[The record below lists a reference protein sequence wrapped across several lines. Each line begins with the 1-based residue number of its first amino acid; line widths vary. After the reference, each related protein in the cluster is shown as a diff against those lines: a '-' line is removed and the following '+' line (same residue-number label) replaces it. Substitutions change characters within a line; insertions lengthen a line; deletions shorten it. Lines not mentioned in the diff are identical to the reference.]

1 MKNKNA
7 LKPHIIAALIAIYT
21 EKGYYLQV
29 IRLLLTG
36 KRVTT
41 YKQKGYYLQ
50 AKGLL
55 LTANT
60 LICITSLT
68 YKSYFP

>member
-1 MKNKNA
+1 M
-7 LKPHIIAALIAIYT
+7 HIIPVLIAIYT

-36 KRVTT
+36 K
-41 YKQKGYYLQ
+41 KSYYLQ

-55 LTANT
+55 LTSNT